1 MTTDA
6 SALAEQMATLTA
18 AMREMSLAHSQA
30 PPTANL
36 AAKAPQPDSF
46 AGDTG
51 RSATEALDW
60 CFSCNRICVTGS
72 WNLFMMSEHGAWA

>member
-30 PPTANL
+30 PPTASL
-36 AAKAPQPDSF
+36 AAKAPKPDRF

-60 CFSCNRICVTGS
+60 CFSITAHCIRQ
-72 WNLFMMSEHGAWA
+72 A